1 MLEAQNELNNLLS
14 KIPQKFISTILEYV
28 KVIKSKVDKGE
39 LTDTE
44 YLESIPGMSD
54 SIVKES
60 AIDRSQY
67 KDKLDW

>member
-14 KIPQKFISTILEYV
+14 KIPQKFISTILEYA
-28 KVIKSKVDKGE
+28 KVVKSKVDKGE